1 MLRYAR
7 KERLVAS
14 RYARSTARGFT
25 LIEMLVVV
33 TIVGVLSVAV
43 ALSVTPDSRR
53 AATADAQRL
62 ALLLEAAMLEG
73 QAGRRQLAMSANAE
87 GYSFWVAEN
96 TPQRAR
102 NWQPLTDDEYFH
114 MRRLSNGF
122 HISRIDI
129 DGQPLPEG
137 GLLIFRRGDPPLFR
151 IALEG
156 SAAMSLDPIELRSLP
171 NGSVE
176 MHATGKEQ

>member
-1 MLRYAR
+1 MLRHAR
-7 KERLVAS
+7 RD
-14 RYARSTARGFT
+14 RSGSPGAHSAARGFT

-33 TIVGVLSVAV
+33 TIVGILSVSV
-43 ALSVTPDSRR
+43 ALSIAPDARR
-53 AATADAQRL
+53 TAKADVQRL

-96 TPQRAR
+96 TPQLVR
-102 NWQPLTDDEYFH
+102 NWQPLTDDENFH
-114 MRRLSNGF
+114 ARRLSAGL
-122 HISRIDI
+122 HIVRIDI

-137 GLLIFRRGDPPLFR
+137 ALLIFRRGDPPLFR

-156 SAAMSLDPIELRSLP
+156 AASMPLDPVELRSLP
-171 NGSVE
+171 NGRVE
-176 MHATGKEQ
+176 MRATGSGQ

>member
-1 MLRYAR
+1 MLRHAR
-7 KERLVAS
+7 RERPGTTRAHSAV
-14 RYARSTARGFT
+14 RGFT

-33 TIVGVLSVAV
+33 AIVGVLSVAV

-73 QAGRRQLAMSANAE
+73 QAGRRQLAMSANAD

-96 TPQRAR
+96 TPQRVR

-114 MRRLSNGF
+114 MRRLSAGL
-122 HISRIDI
+122 HIARIDI
-129 DGQPLPEG
+129 DGQTLPEG

-156 SAAMSLDPIELRSLP
+156 SGSAPLDPVELRSLP
-171 NGSVE
+171 NGRVE
-176 MHATGKEQ
+176 MRAPSSGK